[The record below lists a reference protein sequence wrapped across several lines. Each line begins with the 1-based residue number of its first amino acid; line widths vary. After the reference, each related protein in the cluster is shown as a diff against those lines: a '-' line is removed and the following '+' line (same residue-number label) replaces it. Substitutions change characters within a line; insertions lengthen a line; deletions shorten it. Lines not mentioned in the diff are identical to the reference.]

1 MLRRNEGPYGDRFCT
16 DLSSSILEF
25 LEAARAVT
33 AVFVDAFVCAVR
45 VQQAQLLPNHH
56 DDSLA
61 RIKPFPVPYMAI
73 LLSHHTMAFNHHKRM
88 RRSATAVMAGAFDPR
103 PPRDVLTSL
112 LNGVGPYKEVER
124 DEEARQKRK
133 QEKKEQRREEKRK
146 LKAAARARKELQAV
160 DAERAMAE
168 DNLPSTSK
176 LTPSIR
182 LTTSGTHNSFWR
194 TRPTILIPSVQRSVS
209 VTPSPT
215 SPPRRL
221 ASTPAS
227 TPGPSISSS
236 TSHAS
241 SKRPRTPDDGE
252 AVTAQE
258 ERLTISAPPRKK
270 RSAAKKGWKGWVEGS
285 PPPSEKLINL
295 DAVPI
300 LQDRRLRSGKNFDG
314 IGPGTHGWV

>member
-1 MLRRNEGPYGDRFCT
+1 
-16 DLSSSILEF
+16 
-25 LEAARAVT
+25 
-33 AVFVDAFVCAVR
+33 
-45 VQQAQLLPNHH
+45 
-56 DDSLA
+56 
-61 RIKPFPVPYMAI
+61 MAI
-73 LLSHHTMAFNHHKRM
+73 PLSHHNMPPKFHKHI

-146 LKAAARARKELQAV
+146 QKDAARARKEQLA
-160 DAERAMAE
+160 AEGF
-168 DNLPSTSK
+168 ST
-176 LTPSIR
+176 PGE
-182 LTTSGTHNSFWR
+182 TSGPSSSTLIRVPPVMNTNASSFWR
-194 TRPTILIPSVQRSVS
+194 ARPTILIPSMQRSVS

-236 TSHAS
+236 TSHTS
-241 SKRPRTPDDGE
+241 SKRPRTPDDDE
-252 AVTAQE
+252 TFDAQRPVIT
-258 ERLTISAPPRKK
+258 ERPPRKK
-270 RSAAKKGWKGWVEGS
+270 RQAAKKGWKGWVEGS

-295 DAVPI
+295 DAVPV

-314 IGPGTHGWV
+314 IGVGTHGWV